1 MDQTT
6 TDDVRDLYAFV
17 QTVVED
23 RGWHSADSEHAKEE
37 GLFSFVIRK
46 FQRHKYFFFVK
57 KIHFFKYSNRKS

>member
-37 GLFSFVIRK
+37 GLFSFVIRIPAS
-46 FQRHKYFFFVK
+46 QIFFL
-57 KIHFFKYSNRKS
+57 